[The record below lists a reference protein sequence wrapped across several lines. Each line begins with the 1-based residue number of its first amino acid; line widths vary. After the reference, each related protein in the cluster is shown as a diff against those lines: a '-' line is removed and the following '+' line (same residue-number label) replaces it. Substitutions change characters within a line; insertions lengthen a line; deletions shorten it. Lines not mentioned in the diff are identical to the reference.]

1 VKREKRLY
9 ALKKKRMTQSLA
21 SQLRTLL
28 AKPGAILVPG
38 ASDALSA
45 KLIEQAGFPAIY
57 ISGAAVSATILAA
70 PDIGLISFG
79 EVLQQV
85 QRIAAAV
92 TIPLIVDADTGYGNA
107 INTMRTV
114 QELERCGVAAI
125 QLEDQVMPKKCGHL
139 NGKEVIEADEMAQKI
154 RAACAARANPDTVII
169 ARTDA
174 RATHDFDEALRRC
187 WLYREAG
194 ADVIFFEALHGHE
207 EVERLP
213 QELDAPLLLNMGGG
227 GLTPMRPLAEL
238 AELGYKV
245 VIYPGDLQKAAIK
258 AMQRVLDALKAEGH
272 SAHIA
277 DAMVGFKERFELLGM
292 SKYEDLEKRF
302 A

>member
-1 VKREKRLY
+1 ML
-9 ALKKKRMTQSLA
+9 
-21 SQLRTLL
+21 
-28 AKPGAILVPG
+28 G

-57 ISGAAVSATILAA
+57 VSGAAVSATVLAA

-107 INTMRTV
+107 LNAMRTV

-139 NGKEVIEADEMAQKI
+139 SGKEVIEADEMAKKI
-154 RAACAARANPDTVII
+154 KAACAARANPDTVII

-187 WLYREAG
+187 KLYRDAG
-194 ADVIFFEALHGHE
+194 ADVIFFEALHGND
-207 EVERLP
+207 EVERVP
-213 QELDAPLLLNMGGG
+213 KELDAPLLLNMGGG
-227 GLTPMRPLAEL
+227 GLTPMRPLAEF
-238 AELGYKV
+238 AELGYKF

-258 AMQRVLDALKAEGH
+258 AMQRVLDELKAEGH
-272 SAHIA
+272 SANIA
-277 DAMVGFKERFELLGM
+277 DAMVGFQERFELLGM
-292 SKYEDLEKRF
+292 SKYEELENRF

>member
-1 VKREKRLY
+1 
-9 ALKKKRMTQSLA
+9 MMNSTA
-21 SQLRTLL
+21 SQLRALL

-57 ISGAAVSATILAA
+57 ISGAAVSATVLAA

-85 QRIAAAV
+85 QRIAVAV

-107 INTMRTV
+107 INVMRTV

-139 NGKEVIEADEMAQKI
+139 SGKEVIEADEMAKKI
-154 RAACAARANPDTVII
+154 EAACAARANPDTIII

-187 WLYREAG
+187 RLYRDAG
-194 ADVIFFEALHGHE
+194 ADVIFFEALYGNE

-213 QELDAPLLLNMGGG
+213 KELDAPLLLNLGGG
-227 GLTPMRPLAEL
+227 GLTPMRPLSEFS
-238 AELGYKV
+238 ELGYKI
-245 VIYPGDLQKAAIK
+245 VIYPGDLQKASIK
-258 AMQRVLDALKAEGH
+258 AMQRVLDELKVEGH
-272 SAHIA
+272 SANLA
-277 DAMVGFKERFELLGM
+277 EAMVGFQERFELLGM
-292 SKYEDLEKRF
+292 SKYEELEQRF

>member
-1 VKREKRLY
+1 
-9 ALKKKRMTQSLA
+9 
-21 SQLRTLL
+21 
-28 AKPGAILVPG
+28 
-38 ASDALSA
+38 
-45 KLIEQAGFPAIY
+45 
-57 ISGAAVSATILAA
+57 
-70 PDIGLISFG
+70 
-79 EVLQQV
+79 
-85 QRIAAAV
+85 
-92 TIPLIVDADTGYGNA
+92 
-107 INTMRTV
+107 V

-139 NGKEVIEADEMAQKI
+139 SGKEVIDADEMAQKI
-154 RAACAARANPDTVII
+154 RAACAARTNPDTVLI

-174 RATHDFDEALRRC
+174 RATHSFDEALRRC
-187 WLYREAG
+187 RLYRDAG
-194 ADVIFFEALHGHE
+194 ADVIFLEALHGHE

-227 GLTPMRPLAEL
+227 GLTPMRPLKEFS
-238 AELGYKV
+238 ELGYKL

-258 AMQRVLDALKAEGH
+258 AMQHVLDELKAEGH